1 MNRVS
6 TSRAAGGRRAD
17 RASVGIQARAAAGDP
32 TRDIA
37 FDILVSVL
45 DRRRSLEDALD
56 GAPAS
61 VPARDR
67 AAAHRLAA
75 TVLRRLGTL
84 DAVLEPLLKRAPP
97 PPVRLVLL
105 LGAAQLLFLQTPAHA
120 AVGTVVDLARRRR
133 LAPFAGLVNAVLRRV
148 ADAGEG
154 ALAGLDQAR
163 LDVPAW
169 LWTSWGRGARRIA
182 EAIRQEAPLDLTLR
196 KGASTPEGGILLPNG
211 TVRLPAGTR
220 VAELPGY
227 EEGAFWVQDAAASL
241 PARLLAPQPGERIA
255 DLCAA
260 PGGKTAQLAAA
271 GADVTALDRDG
282 GRLARLRLNLQR
294 LSLPATVIEADA
306 TEWWPDELFDA
317 VLLDA
322 PCSATGTVRRHPDVL
337 RSRRPSDLVPLQQAQ
352 DRLIAAASAML
363 RPGGRLIYAVC
374 SMQREEGEARI
385 DAALVSG
392 LLSGRDSGLR
402 LDPFSEAELMM
413 LPEARTSQGF
423 LRTHPGLWA
432 EHGGMDGFFAARLV
446 KS

>member
-1 MNRVS
+1 M
-6 TSRAAGGRRAD
+6 
-17 RASVGIQARAAAGDP
+17 AAAQADP

-37 FDILVSVL
+37 YDILGAVL

-56 GAPAS
+56 QAPAD
-61 VPARDR
+61 VAVRDR

-84 DAVLEPLLKRAPP
+84 DAVLTPLLARPPP
-97 PPVRLVLL
+97 PPVRLALL
-105 LGAAQLLFLQTPAHA
+105 LGAVQLLFLQTPAHA
-120 AVGTVVDLARRRR
+120 AVATTVDLIRRRR

-148 ADAGEG
+148 AVAGEQ

-163 LDVPAW
+163 LDVPPW
-169 LWTSWGRGARRIA
+169 LWASWGRQARSIA
-182 EAIRQEAPLDLTLR
+182 QVIRQEAPLDLTLR
-196 KGASTPEGGILLPNG
+196 DGAPIPEGGGVLPNG

-227 EEGAFWVQDAAASL
+227 AEGAFWVQDAAASL
-241 PARLLAPQPGERIA
+241 PVRLLAPQPGERIA

-271 GADVTALDRDG
+271 GAHVTALDRDAA
-282 GRLARLRLNLQR
+282 RLARLRLNLHR
-294 LSLPATVIEADA
+294 LDLPATVIEADA
-306 TEWWPDELFDA
+306 TNWQPEALFDA
-317 VLLDA
+317 ILLDA

-337 RSRRPSDLVPLQQAQ
+337 RSRRASDLAPLQMAQ
-352 DRLIAAASAML
+352 DRLIDAAGAML
-363 RPGGRLIYAVC
+363 RPGGRLVYAVC

-385 DAALVSG
+385 ERA
-392 LLSGRDSGLR
+392 LLSELATGVSSTLR
-402 LDPFSEAELMM
+402 FNPFSEAELAV
-413 LPEARTSQGF
+413 LPEARTRQGF

-432 EHGGMDGFFAARLV
+432 EQGGMDGFFAARLV

>member
-6 TSRAAGGRRAD
+6 ISRASAGRRAD
-17 RASVGIQARAAAGDP
+17 STQGRDTHGDP

-37 FDILVSVL
+37 YDILVSVL

-84 DAVLEPLLKRAPP
+84 DAVLEPFLTRTPP
-97 PPVRLVLL
+97 QPVRLVLL
-105 LGAAQLLFLQTPAHA
+105 LGAAQLLFLQTPPHA
-120 AVGTVVDLARRRR
+120 AVGTVVDLARRRK

-148 ADAGEG
+148 ADAGDA
-154 ALAGLDQAR
+154 ALDKLDQAQ
-163 LDVPAW
+163 LDVPGW
-169 LWTSWGRGARRIA
+169 LWASWGKQARRIA

-196 KGASTPEGGILLPNG
+196 DGAPVPEGGIRLPNG

-220 VAELPGY
+220 VTELPGY

-241 PARLLAPQPGERIA
+241 PAQLLAPRPGERIA

-260 PGGKTAQLAAA
+260 PGGKTAQLVAA
-271 GADVTALDRDG
+271 GAEVTALDRDRE
-282 GRLARLRLNLQR
+282 RLARLHLNLQR
-294 LSLPATVIEADA
+294 LRLSATVIEADA
-306 TEWWPDELFDA
+306 TEWRPESLFDA

-322 PCSATGTVRRHPDVL
+322 PCSATGTIRRHPDVL
-337 RSRRPSDLVPLQQAQ
+337 RSRRPADLPPLQLTQ
-352 DRLIAAASAML
+352 DRLIKAAAAML
-363 RPGGRLIYAVC
+363 RPGGRLVYAVC

-392 LLSGRDSGLR
+392 LLSGDESGLR
-402 LDPFSEAELMM
+402 LDPFSEAELLM

-432 EHGGMDGFFAARLV
+432 EQGGMDGFFAARLV
-446 KS
+446 KT